1 VTICDRKTREELEKM
16 EGKSMKKK
24 LTREKKDN
32 VRNNQEGKRN

>member
-1 VTICDRKTREELEKM
+1 M